1 VEGIGPDFKV
11 NTQLTPLFLFAPLV
25 ALGTVMT
32 SITVATRRQSLALMD
47 ELELQNAAMRSIANQ
62 AHLAADDIRRRVAA
76 LLHGPVQGRLSA
88 AAMLLSLHVGHQS
101 GRSVE
106 AVVQETGEL
115 IREAS
120 EDLAA
125 LSEPQPASHDLRA
138 LLESLTNDWRGIV
151 AVTWAYDD
159 AAVPL
164 LDADR
169 ALRATVCE
177 LVVDMVTNAARHGRA
192 RNAHL
197 AIAVEVTPL
206 SGNGPVLEVSCRNDG
221 AFSPATPSAG
231 GLVRALLRSMDGHW
245 VVSGEDRA
253 VASIARIPV
262 RPARRSDS
270 ADR

>member
-106 AVVQETGEL
+106 EVVRETGKL

-125 LSEPQPASHDLRA
+125 LSESQPVSHDPRE
-138 LLESLTNDWRGIV
+138 LLKSLASDWRGIV
-151 AVTWAYDD
+151 TVTWVYDD

-164 LDADR
+164 LDADT

-192 RNAHL
+192 RSADL
-197 AIAVEVTPL
+197 AITVEAAPP
-206 SGNGPVLEVSCRNDG
+206 GDNGLVLTVRCSNDG
-221 AFSPATPSAG
+221 VFSQVKPSAG
-231 GLVRALLRSMDGHW
+231 GLVRALLRSMDGDW

-253 VASIARIPV
+253 VDSIARIPV
-262 RPARRSDS
+262 RPVRRTDL
-270 ADR
+270 AQR